1 MVSRKCFRPF
11 LKGQEGLPFRVI
23 LSYTII
29 NSLMQ
34 IDRKTIKNILVVRN
48 DRFGEFLLNI
58 PALRALK
65 ETFSDARLIVVVD
78 PYTKE
83 LAESVL
89 FIDEIIEWGRQRH
102 SLSEKLRLIKL
113 LRKKSIDMAIMLNPS
128 KDFNIITRFAGIPIR
143 VGYDRKWGFLLT
155 HKIKDRKHL
164 GGKHEIEY
172 NLELASLVGAKT
184 KDRTVS
190 ISIDDTIADDLL
202 KDAGIENND
211 NLVALHPWTSDPI
224 KQWPLQNF
232 FELAK
237 RLIREQ
243 DMRVIIIGGKDELAK
258 SIELFPPQNVA
269 DSPRIMANNNI
280 DSNLI
285 NLTARTTLTQ
295 LAALL
300 KKCKVLISGDS
311 GPVHLACAVGAKVLA
326 IFRNDIP
333 GKSAR
338 RWGPWGEGHIVI
350 EKANLSDITVDEVFG
365 KLKEALNR

>member
-1 MVSRKCFRPF
+1 
-11 LKGQEGLPFRVI
+11 
-23 LSYTII
+23 
-29 NSLMQ
+29 MQ
-34 IDRKTIKNILVVRN
+34 IEGKTIKNILVFRN

-65 ETFSDARLIVVVD
+65 ETFSDARLIAVVD

-89 FIDEIIEWGRQRH
+89 FIDEIIEWGRQGH
-102 SLSEKLRLIKL
+102 SLSEKLQLIKL
-113 LRKKSIDMAIMLNPS
+113 LREKSIDMAIMLNPS

-155 HKIKDRKHL
+155 HKIKDKKYL
-164 GGKHEIEY
+164 GQKHEVEY
-172 NLELASLVGAKT
+172 NLELVSLAGAKT
-184 KDRTVS
+184 NDQTLT
-190 ISIDDTIADDLL
+190 ISIDDSIVDGLL
-202 KDAGIENND
+202 KDAGIEKSD

-224 KQWPLQNF
+224 KQWPIQNF

-258 SIELFPPQNVA
+258 SIEFF
-269 DSPRIMANNNI
+269 NNI

-300 KKCKVLISGDS
+300 KKCKLLISGDS
-311 GPVHLACAVGAKVLA
+311 GPVHLACAVNTAVIA
-326 IFRNDIP
+326 IFRGDIP
-333 GKSAR
+333 GKGAK
-338 RWGPWGEGHIVI
+338 RWGPWPKKHIII
-350 EKANLSDITVDEVFG
+350 EKDNLRDITTEEVLVKARELLHG
-365 KLKEALNR
+365 

>member
-1 MVSRKCFRPF
+1 MPNSQMP
-11 LKGQEGLPFRVI
+11 
-23 LSYTII
+23 I
-29 NSLMQ
+29 NPALV
-34 IDRKTIKNILVVRN
+34 KNILAVRN

-65 ETFSDARLIVVVD
+65 ETFSDARLIAVVD

-89 FIDEIIEWGRQRH
+89 FIDEIIEWGRQGH
-102 SLSEKLRLIKL
+102 SLSEKLQLIKL
-113 LRKKSIDMAIMLNPS
+113 LRKKSIDMAIMLNPA
-128 KDFNIITRFAGIPIR
+128 KDFNIMTRFAGIPIR

-164 GGKHEIEY
+164 GEKHEIEY

-184 KDRTVS
+184 EDLTLS
-190 ISIDDTIADDLL
+190 ISVNDTIIDDLL

-232 FELAK
+232 FELTN

-243 DMRVIIIGGKDELAK
+243 DIRVIIIGGKDALTK
-258 SIELFPPQNVA
+258 SIELFKNV
-269 DSPRIMANNNI
+269 N
-280 DSNLI
+280 SNLI
-285 NLTARTTLTQ
+285 NLTGKTTLTQ

-300 KKCKVLISGDS
+300 KKCKLLISGDS
-311 GPVHLACAVGAKVLA
+311 GPVHLACAAGTKVLA

-338 RWGPWGEGHIVI
+338 RWGPRGEGHIVI
-350 EKANLSDITVDEVFG
+350 EKGKLCDITVAEVFD
-365 KLKEALNR
+365 KAKEVLS

>member
-1 MVSRKCFRPF
+1 
-11 LKGQEGLPFRVI
+11 
-23 LSYTII
+23 
-29 NSLMQ
+29 MQ
-34 IDRKTIKNILVVRN
+34 IQAKTIKNILVVRN

-65 ETFSDARLIVVVD
+65 ETFSDAMLIMVID
-78 PYTKE
+78 PYTRE
-83 LAESVL
+83 LAESIP
-89 FIDEIIEWGRQRH
+89 FIDEIIEWGRQGH
-102 SLSEKLRLIKL
+102 SLSEKLQLINL
-113 LRKKSIDMAIMLNPS
+113 LRKKSIDMAIMFNPA
-128 KDFNIITRFAGIPIR
+128 KDFNIMTRFAGIPIR

-164 GGKHEIEY
+164 GEKHEIEY
-172 NLELASLVGAKT
+172 NLELASLVDAKT
-184 KDRTVS
+184 KDLTLS
-190 ISIDDTIADDLL
+190 ISIEDSIIDDLL

-232 FELAK
+232 SELAK

-243 DMRVIIIGGKDELAK
+243 DMRVIIIGGKDELTK
-258 SIELFPPQNVA
+258 SIEF
-269 DSPRIMANNNI
+269 SRNI

-300 KKCKVLISGDS
+300 EKCKLLISGDS
-311 GPVHLACAVGAKVLA
+311 GPVHLACAVGTKVLA

-338 RWGPWGEGHIVI
+338 RWGPWGKGHIII
-350 EKANLSDITVDEVFG
+350 EKDKLCDITVVEVFG
-365 KLKEALNR
+365 KVKEVLNK